1 MHLHGLGHF
10 HPENVITN
18 ELLEALD
25 IGTTDEWIIERVGIR
40 ARHTVL
46 PLEYIRETKNRDVR
60 AAQEA
65 SRYTNAETGKRAALM
80 AIERAG
86 LCAKDIGLIVAG
98 GCSPDE
104 CIPATACRVAEA
116 LDIDTP
122 GFDLN
127 AACASFCAQ
136 LHWLS
141 SIRPE
146 RLPEYVL
153 LVCPENSTRVVDY
166 SDRTS
171 CVLWGD
177 ASIAAVISPRTPGR
191 FVVLDTMFGG
201 DSSGADKV
209 KVPRVGHFTQ
219 QGQAVQAFAVKR
231 TTATFVELRK
241 AWRARAPDSTPA
253 DIGLIGHQAN
263 LRMLEAVQRRC
274 EVPDSL
280 HFKNVELRGNTGAAG
295 APTVLS
301 ERWHDLDLPPA
312 LALVV
317 VGSGLSWAGALI
329 ASERRG

>member
-18 ELLEALD
+18 ELLESLD
-25 IGTTDEWIIERVGIR
+25 IGTTNEWILERVGIR

-46 PLEYIRETKNRDVR
+46 PLDYIKETKNRDVR

-65 SRYTNAETGKRAALM
+65 ALYTNAETGKRAAAM
-80 AIERAG
+80 ALARAG
-86 LCAKDIGLIVAG
+86 LTAKDIGLVVSG

-116 LDIDTP
+116 LDVDVP
-122 GFDLN
+122 GLDIS

-136 LHWLS
+136 LHWLAS
-141 SIRPE
+141 MRPE

-153 LVCPENSTRVVDY
+153 VVCPENSTRVVDY

-177 ASIAAVISPRTPGR
+177 ASVAAVISPRTPGR
-191 FVVLDTMFGG
+191 FVILDTLFGG

-209 KVPRVGHFTQ
+209 KVPRIGHFTQ
-219 QGQAVQAFAVKR
+219 QGSAVQTFAVKR
-231 TTATFVELRK
+231 ATATFVELRN
-241 AWRARAPDSTPA
+241 AWRARAPSSTPA
-253 DIGLIGHQAN
+253 DLALIGHQAN

-274 EVPDSL
+274 EVPDAMHL
-280 HFKNVELRGNTGAAG
+280 KNVEVRGNTGAAG

-301 ERWHDLDLPPA
+301 ERWDDPTVPA
-312 LALVV
+312 AVALSV
-317 VGSGLSWAGALI
+317 VGSGLNWAGALV
-329 ASERRG
+329 ARAA